1 MKHEPTGEII
11 DWRFSLLHP
20 VLWYFPMELTG
31 RGPVLLLAGWGG
43 IGGVPEER
51 AGEGRSHHGEALTYI
66 QRTLKTNRASRPTAA
81 EGSVYSR
88 RSEGSFPSPP
98 LHRRG
103 AGGGR
108 KPFDSDRLQ
117 RRNRV
122 EGRKCSGSSAR
133 MGFFFFWR
141 GTRPGCDQRRP
152 TTTNEKAE
160 TA

>member
-31 RGPVLLLAGWGG
+31 RGPVLLFSGVVW
-43 IGGVPEER
+43 GVPEER
-51 AGEGRSHHGEALTYI
+51 GGEGRSHHGEALTYV

-88 RSEGSFPSPP
+88 RSEGSFPSPR

-103 AGGGR
+103 AGGAQSR
-108 KPFDSDRLQ
+108 STVTDCRD
-117 RRNRV
+117 
-122 EGRKCSGSSAR
+122 
-133 MGFFFFWR
+133 
-141 GTRPGCDQRRP
+141 GT
-152 TTTNEKAE
+152 E
-160 TA
+160 